1 MGKPNRKQP
10 PLPTEAELAVLNVL
24 WDKGPASVR
33 EVHDELADDRSTVF
47 TTTLRV
53 MQRMAD
59 KGLIIR
65 DESRKP
71 QRFQPRLTRE
81 QTQSRLVGRLMN
93 RAFGGSARTLVLQA
107 LQLNDA
113 SAEEI
118 ARIEKLLDT
127 MEGGKRHD
135 RD

>member
-1 MGKPNRKQP
+1 MVKPSRKEP

-24 WDKGPASVR
+24 WDKGPVSVR
-33 EVHDELADDRSTVF
+33 EVHDELAKNRSTVF
-47 TTTLRV
+47 NTTLRV
-53 MQRMAD
+53 MQRMVD
-59 KGLIIR
+59 TGLIIR

-81 QTQSRLVGRLMN
+81 QTQSRLVGRLMT

-107 LQLNDA
+107 LRLKDA

-118 ARIEKLLDT
+118 ARIEELLDR
-127 MEGGKRHD
+127 MEGDKDHG

>member
-1 MGKPNRKQP
+1 MVKASRKQP

-24 WDKGPASVR
+24 WDKGPVSVR
-33 EVHDELADDRSTVF
+33 EVYDELAKTRSTVF
-47 TTTLRV
+47 NTTLRV
-53 MQRMAD
+53 MQRMVD
-59 KGLIIR
+59 KSLIIR

-107 LQLNDA
+107 LRLNDA

-118 ARIEKLLDT
+118 ARIEELLDR
-127 MEGGKRHD
+127 MEGGKGHG

>member
-1 MGKPNRKQP
+1 MVKSSPKEL

-24 WDKGPASVR
+24 WDKGPVSVR
-33 EVHDELADDRSTVF
+33 EVFDELAKSRSTVF
-47 TTTLRV
+47 NTTLRV

-71 QRFQPRLTRE
+71 QRFQPRLTKQ

-93 RAFGGSARTLVLQA
+93 RAFDGSARTLVLQA
-107 LQLNDA
+107 LRLNDA

-118 ARIEKLLDT
+118 ARIEKLLDS
-127 MEGGKRHD
+127 MEGGKSHD